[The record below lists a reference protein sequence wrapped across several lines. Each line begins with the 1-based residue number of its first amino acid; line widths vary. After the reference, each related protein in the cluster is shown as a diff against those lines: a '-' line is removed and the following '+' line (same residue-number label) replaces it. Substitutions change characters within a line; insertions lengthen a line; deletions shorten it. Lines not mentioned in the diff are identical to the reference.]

1 MFALCLCG
9 CILAITIGSIHH
21 ITPIDTILPSSP
33 KFSVLI
39 GDESACFNP
48 QMWQE
53 WNVLVTSSLEVV
65 VSIGLSAAIGYR
77 LKLAVLFEQLCEYKY
92 NAGVVF
98 LSIFMVPCAWWV
110 CMLPLSCYSTSLANN
125 PMAFSPQDG
134 AQIREHQS
142 ALQAFIDGSLAL
154 ATQPISI
161 SISAAFCFIIQ
172 GDSAVHVA
180 VVVSSLANLAR
191 IVLSLTWSGLAGNR
205 AEKLSSLTGFSQTMI
220 FPMTTFVC
228 SPTTQS
234 HVTSLVLLHLLPGA
248 VAALWR
254 AYVEQT
260 SRKYGP
266 VVVSLKNYD
275 IAANNEISLRQLI
288 IRTKMLF
295 FGKDNSALAIGLLF
309 FFHIFVNCLDC
320 NLQQIA
326 KLPTGPV
333 IAAVVLLLFCQVC
346 IVLLIYNLLGTHKHS
361 GAFPPGKP
369 MIIA

>member
-9 CILAITIGSIHH
+9 CIVAITNGSIHH
-21 ITPIDTILPSSP
+21 RTPVYTILPSSP
-33 KFSVLI
+33 KFSVFI
-39 GDESACFNP
+39 GDESACFDP
-48 QMWQE
+48 QMRQE
-53 WNVLVTSSLEVV
+53 WNVPVSSSLEVV
-65 VSIGLSAAIGYR
+65 VSIGLSVAIGCR
-77 LKLAVLFEQLCEYKY
+77 LKLAVLLEQLCEYKY

-98 LSIFMVPCAWWV
+98 LSIIMVPCAWWI

-134 AQIREHQS
+134 AQIRERQS
-142 ALQAFIDGSLAL
+142 TLQAFIDGSLAL

-161 SISAAFCFIIQ
+161 SISAAFCFIIR

-180 VVVSSLANLAR
+180 VVVSSLTNLAR
-191 IVLSLTWSGLAGNR
+191 IVLSLTWSGFTGTRAG
-205 AEKLSSLTGFSQTMI
+205 KLSGLTGFSRTMI

-234 HVTSLVLLHLLPGA
+234 HVSSLVLLHLLPGA

-295 FGKDNSALAIGLLF
+295 YEKDKSALAIRLLF
-309 FFHIFVNCLDC
+309 FLYVFVNCLDC
-320 NLQQIA
+320 NLLQIA
-326 KLPTGPV
+326 KLPTGLV
-333 IAAVVLLLFCQVC
+333 VAAVVLLLLCQVC